1 MAAGT
6 FSNKE
11 FPAGKEK
18 QEHTSSENRVESGGN
33 FNGLLIQQY
42 VECCRIYNRLKAT
55 AAVSYSQEYVK
66 ASKLFMNWHLI
77 EMKLSGLGK
86 VENSL
91 KLKIILIV

>member
-55 AAVSYSQEYVK
+55 AAVSYSQEYLK
-66 ASKLFMNWHLI
+66 AFHELASHTNEI
-77 EMKLSGLGK
+77 EWFGK
-86 VENSL
+86 NG
-91 KLKIILIV
+91 K